1 MLERAARDL
10 GVDVRIYLQDPT
22 GVPASLDGT
31 LPEDIAEGMARATI
45 ESGTV
50 MDHGGWAWSGWF
62 DLVSVHQVLEAVVGR
77 ILGAATPVAVAPQ
90 GRDGSEDKETVNFPH
105 IKGIYRV
112 WKVEQLHQLV
122 LRPKIQASMSK
133 LKLVPPQMRP
143 GQLKR
148 SDFPWIM
155 GANQTTYKDWH
166 PHRAPARDHLNELPC
181 GAAPD
186 GHRRLDSHQ
195 SQFPLNADVE
205 RAGHARKKAIGRAS
219 DVPAVRGA
227 LETAREEA
235 RKSGRHGVR
244 LILRLGLG
252 DGGRHNLWEYGRCS
266 GCSLRRQDR
275 LMRKRQLIRAEE
287 EVVVL
292 QDGEG
297 GRFRPLGTLR
307 APMPK
312 HGHICKFVADCG
324 YYRILD

>member
-1 MLERAARDL
+1 MDYGRKPDNVQGL
-10 GVDVRIYLQDPT
+10 GQQQAMT
-22 GVPASLDGT
+22 
-31 LPEDIAEGMARATI
+31 
-45 ESGTV
+45 
-50 MDHGGWAWSGWF
+50 
-62 DLVSVHQVLEAVVGR
+62 VSVSCIWFSIAFTWFFFTGILFCIIVLIPLFRHLSQYLLSSR
-77 ILGAATPVAVAPQ
+77 IQ
-90 GRDGSEDKETVNFPH
+90 
-105 IKGIYRV
+105 
-112 WKVEQLHQLV
+112 
-122 LRPKIQASMSK
+122 
-133 LKLVPPQMRP
+133 VPPP
-143 GQLKR
+143 
-148 SDFPWIM
+148 FPSHLAHILCVLITPL
-155 GANQTTYKDWH
+155 GLHTFAHGDQH